1 MLQVA
6 LIVFVF
12 ATLASFI
19 QRVSGFGFGIA
30 IMTVL
35 PFLMPSF
42 GEATALSGML
52 AIVTALLP
60 AMRMLGCVPWRKLIP
75 ILITFLAVSFV
86 AVGMLGRV
94 DSIALKKVL
103 GLILILVS
111 LWFLFFSSKV
121 HLPAS
126 MSVQVSMGTLSGLMG
141 GLFAMQGPPAV
152 IYFIS
157 ASKTKEE
164 YIALTQWYFLVGN
177 IMMTFFRAGNGFVT
191 PTVLKLWALAVPDV
205 LAGLWIGGK
214 VYSRIDIGLLRKI
227 VYAFLALAGVI
238 ALF

>member
-1 MLQVA
+1 MFQVA
-6 LIVFVF
+6 VIVFAF

-35 PFLMPSF
+35 PFLLPSF
-42 GEATALSGML
+42 CEATALSGML
-52 AIVTALLP
+52 AIVTALLT
-60 AMRMLGCVPWRKLIP
+60 ALRTFRYVPWRKLLP
-75 ILITFLAVSFV
+75 ILAAFLVVSFI

-94 DSIALKKVL
+94 DNAALKKVL
-103 GLILILVS
+103 GVTLILVS
-111 LWFLFFSSKV
+111 LWFFFFSSRV

-126 MSVQVSMGTLSGLMG
+126 MPVQLSMGTLSGLMG

-157 ASKTKEE
+157 ASRTKEE

-191 PTVLKLWALAVPDV
+191 PIVLKLWAVAVPGV

-214 VYSRIDIGLLRKI
+214 VYSRIDIALLRKI
-227 VYAFLALAGVI
+227 VYAFLAVAGVV